1 MTDSATPEKE
11 CCANCAFGKGRAKH
25 WDIIFVRC
33 LLDSAG
39 KRHDYVCD
47 DWSPKEPEET
57 P

>member
-1 MTDSATPEKE
+1 MTDFTTPEKE